1 MKCGISILGSTGSIG
16 RQTLDVAEKL
26 KLRVC
31 AMTANRNVKL
41 AEAQVRRFR
50 PEVVAMYDRAAA
62 AELKVRLADTPVRVV
77 AGEDGLCEAAVCPEA
92 DAVVTAVMGTVGL
105 RPTLAA
111 IYERKRIALA
121 NKETLVCA
129 GRIVMETARE
139 NDAEIIPV
147 DSEHSAI
154 FQCLAGGR
162 PFKTIILTASGGPF
176 RGMNSS
182 ELAKVTVEEALR
194 HPNWNMGP
202 KITIDCATMMNKGLE
217 FIEAMHLFHA
227 NPEQI
232 RVLVHPQSIIHSM
245 VEYPDHSV
253 IAQMGAPD
261 MRLPIEFAL
270 TYPQRG
276 PAIAPALDLTQ
287 VGTLTFEQPDLQAF
301 PCLGLAMEA
310 AQMRGTAC
318 AVMNAAN
325 EAAVDLFLNKRIRFC
340 EIYELVRSAV
350 EALPTSDSSIDAVLE
365 ADREARQFVFG
376 KV

>member
-1 MKCGISILGSTGSIG
+1 MECGIAILGSTGSIG

-26 KLRVC
+26 KLRVW
-31 AMTANRNVKL
+31 AMTANRNVERVEIQARQFKPAL
-41 AEAQVRRFR
+41 
-50 PEVVAMYDRAAA
+50 VAMCDRAAA
-62 AELKVRLADTPVRVV
+62 ADLKTRLADTPVRVV
-77 AGEDGLCEAAVCPEA
+77 AGEDGLLEAAVYPQA
-92 DAVVTAVMGTVGL
+92 KTVVTAVMGTVGL

-129 GRIVMETARE
+129 GRIIMEKAGE
-139 NDAEIIPV
+139 NEVEILPV

-162 PFKTIILTASGGPF
+162 PFRSILLTASGGPF
-176 RGMNSS
+176 RGMSRQALS
-182 ELAKVTVEEALR
+182 EVTLEAALR

-217 FIEAMHLFHA
+217 FIEAMHLFGAH
-227 NPEQI
+227 PDQI
-232 RVLVHPQSIIHSM
+232 RVLVHPQSIVHSM
-245 VEYPDHSV
+245 VEYPELSV
-253 IAQMGAPD
+253 IAQMGTPD
-261 MRLPIEFAL
+261 MRLPIEYAL

-287 VGTLTFEQPDLQAF
+287 VGTLTFEKPDLQAF

-310 AQMRGTAC
+310 ARMCGTAC

-325 EAAVDLFLNKRIRFC
+325 EAAVDLFLHEKIRFC
-340 EIYELVRSAV
+340 EIYALVRSAV
-350 EALPTSDSSIDAVLE
+350 EALPTADSSIDAVLE
-365 ADREARQFVFG
+365 ADREARRFVLG